1 MTETDGMEKQGA
13 GPLIA
18 GVEAG
23 GSKIVV
29 GLARMDRAG
38 GAPVPLERAVVPT
51 GTPGTSL
58 PAAREALTALT
69 ARYGGPA
76 AIAAVGI
83 ASFGPVILDRT
94 RADFGRIGRTPKPHW
109 QGTDIYGAFSMLAPE
124 ATALDT
130 DVAGAALAEHF
141 WGASSV
147 MTGSGITGS
156 GDEGRGGLT
165 AYVTVGTGIG
175 AGVAG
180 DAGPLKGAGHYE
192 MGHIPVTRDRR
203 DGRRDPY
210 LGLCPFHRDCLEG
223 MACGPAILDRWGMP
237 LSDLPAGHDGADLIA
252 HYLGQLA
259 VTLVYVHAPE
269 RLVFGGGV
277 MKTPGLIARVRGET
291 AARLAGYPAGGPL
304 IGPDANWAGPE
315 ADWTGPGANNLAGY
329 IVAPAL
335 GDDAGLIGAFALG
348 AFALGAFALGAA

>member
-29 GLARMDRAG
+29 GLARMDRTG
-38 GAPVPLERAVVPT
+38 EAPVPLERAVVPT
-51 GTPGTSL
+51 GTPETSL

-69 ARYGGPA
+69 ARHGGPA

-83 ASFGPVILDRT
+83 ASFGPVILDRS

-109 QGTDIYGAFSMLAPE
+109 QGADIYGAFRMLAPE

-141 WGASSV
+141 WGAGSA
-147 MTGSGITGS
+147 MTGSGMTGS
-156 GDEGRGGLT
+156 GDGGRGGLT

-180 DAGPLKGAGHYE
+180 DTGPLKGAGHYE

-210 LGLCPFHRDCLEG
+210 PGLCPFHRDCLEG

-237 LSDLPAGHDGADLIA
+237 LSDLPPGHDGADLIA

-291 AARLAGYPAGGPL
+291 AARLAGYPAGGPQ
-304 IGPDANWAGPE
+304 IGPEANWGGPE
-315 ADWTGPGANNLAGY
+315 ADTLAGY
-329 IVAPAL
+329 IVPPAL
-335 GDDAGLIGAFALG
+335 GDDAGLIGS
-348 AFALGAFALGAA
+348 FALGAFALGAA